1 MLRAMWLLDPA
12 RGSSWKGHLQMDWT
26 LEDECELSSLEGRGF
41 GSKGRLLRDSQGQEE
56 ARFESMFR
64 KKREHVG

>member
-1 MLRAMWLLDPA
+1 
-12 RGSSWKGHLQMDWT
+12 MDWT
-26 LEDECELSSLEGRGF
+26 CEDECELSSLEGRGF

-64 KKREHVG
+64 KRENTWDRRQKEKRKTMMSE

>member
-1 MLRAMWLLDPA
+1 
-12 RGSSWKGHLQMDWT
+12 MDWT
-26 LEDECELSSLEGRGF
+26 REDECELSSLEGRGF